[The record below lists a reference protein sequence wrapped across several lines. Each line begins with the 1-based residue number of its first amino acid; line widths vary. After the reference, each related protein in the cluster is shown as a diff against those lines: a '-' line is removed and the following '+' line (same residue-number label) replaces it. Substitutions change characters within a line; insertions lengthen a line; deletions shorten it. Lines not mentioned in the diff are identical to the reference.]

1 MTATGIERKLD
12 ELGRV
17 VLPKSLRRTMQL
29 ETGTPMRI
37 YVEGNRVI
45 LEKGALEC
53 ALCGTTQDIV
63 EIGSRVICTG
73 CINTIKKQ
81 G

>member
-45 LEKGALEC
+45 LEKGTPEC
-53 ALCGTTQDIV
+53 ALCGSTQDIV
-63 EIGSRVICTG
+63 DVKGRDICTN
-73 CINTIKKQ
+73 CIASIKKQ